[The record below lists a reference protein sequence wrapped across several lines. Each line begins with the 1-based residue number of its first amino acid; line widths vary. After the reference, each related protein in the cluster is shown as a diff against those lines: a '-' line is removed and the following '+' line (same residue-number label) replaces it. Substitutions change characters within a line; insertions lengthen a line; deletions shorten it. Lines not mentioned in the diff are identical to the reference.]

1 MYYTKREEACL
12 QCFGTSARYRWVL
25 TPITPT
31 LPKTDS
37 YLCACNKIYRVLH
50 QFHTKVHQ
58 LQQQRKIRETR
69 QNQQQLQMS
78 KLQQLLQH

>member
-1 MYYTKREEACL
+1 MLWYIRKIPLGVNTNYSYFTENRN
-12 QCFGTSARYRWVL
+12 
-25 TPITPT
+25 
-31 LPKTDS
+31 S
-37 YLCACNKIYRVLH
+37 YLCAYNKIYRVLH